1 MDKIELEILGL
12 SSSQSQIGSFALVLG
27 EKDGHRRLPIIIGG
41 FEAQAIALEIENIKP
56 NRPMTHDLM
65 LSIMQQ
71 FELELEEVLI
81 TNLKEGVFFSRLI
94 VDQDGR
100 TEEVD
105 ARPSDAIALAVRYSA
120 SIFTTEQILEEAGI
134 VVQDEDDATDA
145 PQGDA
150 AETASTEAGESAEQE
165 AEAVQESGEELS
177 ELRKAK
183 LVKRLTSQME
193 EAIAQED
200 YEKAARLRDQI
211 TKLED
216 GGSAN

>member
-27 EKDGHRRLPIIIGG
+27 EKNGNRRLPIIIGG

-71 FELELEEVLI
+71 FDLELEEVLI
-81 TNLKEGVFFSRLI
+81 TDLKEGVFFSRLI
-94 VDQDGR
+94 IDQEGR
-100 TEEVD
+100 TEEID

-120 SIFTTEQILEEAGI
+120 PIYTTEKILEEAGI
-134 VVQDEDDATDA
+134 VVKDE
-145 PQGDA
+145 GDEGAQSSAQKQTEKA
-150 AETASTEAGESAEQE
+150 AGRDTAESEAQE
-165 AEAVQESGEELS
+165 AVESGEEIS
-177 ELRKAK
+177 DLRRAK
-183 LVKRLTSQME
+183 LIKRLTEQME
-193 EAIAQED
+193 EAINKED

-216 GGSAN
+216 GGTSN